1 MPKISIHSSIQD
13 GGISFSNEQHLQD
26 SKADQNHR
34 VLFAHPPSPSLRYG
48 VEEKPMRYLND
59 QPMRCSSP
67 WQRDPVNRSRGDDL
81 PIIRIGMRKRK
92 KKKSLTMWF
101 SRRRSR
107 DFWESRFCRGYL

>member
-1 MPKISIHSSIQD
+1 
-13 GGISFSNEQHLQD
+13 
-26 SKADQNHR
+26 
-34 VLFAHPPSPSLRYG
+34 
-48 VEEKPMRYLND
+48 MRYLND

-107 DFWESRFCRGYL
+107 DFWESRLSRVFIEHWIPPQSALTKGGIALDPCPLNVALTRN